1 MFDFISGKKTYI
13 MLIISGVLGLL
24 QSFGVAIPEWIWVID
39 APLMGG
45 AFRAG
50 IEKSGK

>member
-1 MFDFISGKKTYI
+1 MLDFLSGKKTYI
-13 MLIISGVLGLL
+13 LLIVSGILGLL
-24 QSFGVAIPEWIWVID
+24 QSFGIVIPEWIWVVD
-39 APLMGG
+39 ATLMGG